1 VTTAGAGRAKLG
13 GVSEFLK
20 PLGDGVTAQ
29 TIQTNRAGTWG
40 PGPLSRRQLHIVLGG
55 LMLGMLLAALD
66 QTIVATALPT
76 IVGDLGGL
84 NHLAWVV
91 TAYLLTST
99 AVTPLWGK
107 LSDLYGR
114 RGTFQAAIVV
124 FLAGSMLSGL
134 AQNMGELIA
143 FRAVQGLG
151 GGGLMALAMAIV
163 GDLVSPRERGRYQGW
178 FGAVFA
184 LASVGGPLLGGY
196 FTDQLTWRW
205 IFYINLPF
213 GVAALIV
220 TSLVLRIP
228 FRRLEHRIDYLGSV
242 LLVAA
247 VTSVVLA
254 PTWGGT
260 TYPWGSGQIVGLG
273 VAAAVLLALFL
284 AWEARAS
291 EPILPLRLFRN
302 PIFTVASAITLLLG
316 LALFGA
322 VVYLPEYLQV
332 VRGASAIDSGL
343 QLIPLT
349 LGIVIAS
356 AGSGQVISR
365 IGRYKV
371 FPIVGAA
378 LLAIGFWLL
387 SHIQVDTS
395 TTMLSWWMLVVGLGI
410 GCILQV
416 AVLAVQNAVAYRD
429 LGTATSA
436 TVFFRI
442 LGGTLGTALFG
453 AVLLN
458 RLQHNLA
465 VLLPTRT
472 RAPVGLGS
480 LEGAPQQLRAL
491 PGPILHPLL
500 ESFAR
505 SYQVVYRWA
514 IPFAVATLLL
524 ALLLPEAPLRTTAH
538 VGGGE
543 QEATPDGG

>member
-1 VTTAGAGRAKLG
+1 VTT
-13 GVSEFLK
+13 
-20 PLGDGVTAQ
+20 Q
-29 TIQTNRAGTWG
+29 TIEVDRTGTERSR
-40 PGPLSRRQLHIVLGG
+40 PLSQRQLRVVFGG

-84 NHLAWVV
+84 NHLSWVV

-114 RGTFQAAIVV
+114 RGTFQAAIVI

-163 GDLVSPRERGRYQGW
+163 GDLVSPRERGRYQGY

-184 LASVGGPLLGGY
+184 LASVSGPLLGGY
-196 FTDQLTWRW
+196 FTDQLSWRW
-205 IFYINLPF
+205 IFYVNLPL
-213 GVAALIV
+213 GITALIV
-220 TSLVLRIP
+220 ATVVLRIS
-228 FRRLEHRIDYLGSV
+228 FRGVRRRIDYLGSL

-247 VTSVVLA
+247 VSCVVTA
-254 PTWGGT
+254 TTWGGT
-260 TYPWGSGQIVGLG
+260 TFPWGSVQIIGLA
-273 VAAAVLLALFL
+273 VAAVVLLLLFL

-291 EPILPLRLFRN
+291 EPILPLHLFRN
-302 PIFTVASAITLLLG
+302 PIFTVAVAITGLLG

-332 VRGASAIDSGL
+332 VQGASAISSGL

-356 AGSGQVISR
+356 AGCGQLVSR
-365 IGRYKV
+365 TGRYKV
-371 FPIVGAA
+371 FPVVGAV
-378 LLAIGFWLL
+378 LLTAGFWLL
-387 SHIQVDTS
+387 THIQVGTS
-395 TTMLSWWMLVVGLGI
+395 TAVLSGWMLVVGLGI
-410 GCILQV
+410 GCIMQI
-416 AVLAVQNAVAYRD
+416 AVLVVQNAVAYQD

-436 TVFFRI
+436 VVFFRL
-442 LGGTLGTALFG
+442 LGGSFGTALFG

-458 RLQHNLA
+458 RLQRNLA
-465 VLLPTRT
+465 VLLPSGTGGG
-472 RAPVGLGS
+472 AQVDLGS
-480 LEGAPQQLRAL
+480 LQGAPQQLRAL
-491 PGPILHPLL
+491 PGPILHALL
-500 ESFAR
+500 EAFAR

-514 IPFAVATLLL
+514 IPFALATLVL
-524 ALLLPEAPLRTTAH
+524 ALLLREAPLRTTAH
-538 VGGGE
+538 VSGGVE
-543 QEATPDGG
+543 EAGP

>member
-1 VTTAGAGRAKLG
+1 
-13 GVSEFLK
+13 
-20 PLGDGVTAQ
+20 VTAQ
-29 TIQTNRAGTWG
+29 TFEADPTGRGT
-40 PGPLSRRQLHIVLGG
+40 PGPLSRPQLRIVFGG

-84 NHLAWVV
+84 NHLSWVV

-114 RGTFQAAIVV
+114 RGAFQAAIVI
-124 FLAGSMLSGL
+124 FLTGSMLSGL

-143 FRAVQGLG
+143 FRAIQGLG

-163 GDLVSPRERGRYQGW
+163 GDLVSPRERGRYQGY

-184 LASVGGPLLGGY
+184 LASVSGPLLGGY
-196 FTDQLTWRW
+196 FTDQLSWRW
-205 IFYINLPF
+205 IFYVNLPL
-213 GVAALIV
+213 GIAALAV
-220 TSLVLRIP
+220 TSVVLRLP
-228 FRRLEHRIDYLGSV
+228 FRRVRRRIDYLGSV

-247 VTSVVLA
+247 VSCVVTA
-254 PTWGGT
+254 TTWGGT
-260 TYPWGSGQIVGLG
+260 TFPWGSVQIVGLA
-273 VAAAVLLALFL
+273 VAAVVLLAGFV
-284 AWEARAS
+284 AWEARVS
-291 EPILPLRLFRN
+291 EPILPLHLFRN
-302 PIFTVASAITLLLG
+302 PIFTIAVAITGLLG

-332 VRGASAIDSGL
+332 VRGASAISSGL

-349 LGIVIAS
+349 LGIVVAS
-356 AGSGQVISR
+356 AGSGQLISR

-371 FPIVGAA
+371 FPVIGAA
-378 LLAIGFWLL
+378 LLTVGFWLL
-387 SHIQVDTS
+387 SHIEVGTS
-395 TTMLSWWMLVVGLGI
+395 TAVLSGWMLVVGLGI
-410 GCILQV
+410 GCIMQV
-416 AVLAVQNAVAYRD
+416 AVLAVQNAAAYRD

-436 TVFFRI
+436 TVFFRL
-442 LGGTLGTALFG
+442 LGGSLGTALFG

-465 VLLPTRT
+465 VLLPSGAGR
-472 RAPVGLGS
+472 RAPVDLGA
-480 LEGAPQQLRAL
+480 LQGAPQQLRRAL
-491 PGPILHPLL
+491 PGPVLHALL
-500 ESFAR
+500 EAFAR

-524 ALLLPEAPLRTTAH
+524 ALLLREAPLRTTAH
-538 VGGGE
+538 VGADEEEAARPGG
-543 QEATPDGG
+543 PR

>member
-1 VTTAGAGRAKLG
+1 
-13 GVSEFLK
+13 
-20 PLGDGVTAQ
+20 VTAQ
-29 TIQTNRAGTWG
+29 TIQADRTGTTA
-40 PGPLSRRQLHIVLGG
+40 PGPLGRRQIHIVIAG

-134 AQNMGELIA
+134 SQNMGELIA

-151 GGGLMALAMAIV
+151 GGLMALALAIV
-163 GDLVSPRERGRYQGW
+163 GDLVPPRERGRYQGW

-184 LASVGGPLLGGY
+184 LASVSGPLLGGF
-196 FTDQLTWRW
+196 FTEQLSWRW

-220 TSLVLRIP
+220 TTVVLRIP

-247 VTSVVLA
+247 VTCVVLA
-254 PTWGGT
+254 TTWGGI
-260 TYPWGSGQIVGLG
+260 TYPWDSVQIVGLG
-273 VAAAVLLALFL
+273 VAAAVLLAVFL

-302 PIFTVASAITLLLG
+302 PIFTVASAITMLLG

-365 IGRYKV
+365 TGRYKV

-378 LLAIGFWLL
+378 LVTVGFWLL
-387 SHIQVDTS
+387 SHIQVDTG
-395 TTMLSWWMLVVGLGI
+395 TAMLSSWMVVVGLGI
-410 GCILQV
+410 GCIMQV

-436 TVFFRI
+436 TVFFRL
-442 LGGTLGTALFG
+442 LGGALGTALFG

-465 VLLPTRT
+465 VLLPA
-472 RAPVGLGS
+472 RARAAVDLGS

-491 PGPILHPLL
+491 PGAILHPLL
-500 ESFAR
+500 EAFAR
-505 SYQVVYRWA
+505 SYQVVYLWA
-514 IPFAVATLLL
+514 IPFAVATLVL
-524 ALLLPEAPLRTTAH
+524 ALLLREAPLRTTTHAG
-538 VGGGE
+538 GGGE
-543 QEATPDGG
+543 EVTP

>member
-1 VTTAGAGRAKLG
+1 
-13 GVSEFLK
+13 
-20 PLGDGVTAQ
+20 VTAQ
-29 TIQTNRAGTWG
+29 TTEADRTGTR
-40 PGPLSRRQLHIVLGG
+40 PTRPLSQRQLRIVFGG

-84 NHLAWVV
+84 NHLSWVV

-114 RGTFQAAIVV
+114 RGTFQAAIAI

-134 AQNMGELIA
+134 SQNMGELIA
-143 FRAVQGLG
+143 FRALQGLG

-184 LASVGGPLLGGY
+184 LASVSGPLLGGY
-196 FTDQLTWRW
+196 FTEQLSWRW
-205 IFYINLPF
+205 IFYVNLPL
-213 GVAALIV
+213 GVAALAV
-220 TSLVLRIP
+220 TTVVLRIP
-228 FRRLEHRIDYLGSV
+228 FRRLRRRIDYVGSV

-247 VTSVVLA
+247 VSCVVTA
-254 PTWGGT
+254 TTWGGT
-260 TYPWGSGQIVGLG
+260 TFPWGSVQIIGL
-273 VAAAVLLALFL
+273 AAAAVVLLALFV
-284 AWEARAS
+284 AWEARAD
-291 EPILPLRLFRN
+291 EPILPLHLFRN
-302 PIFTVASAITLLLG
+302 PIFTVAGAITLLLG

-349 LGIVIAS
+349 LGIVVAS
-356 AGSGQVISR
+356 AGSGRLISR

-378 LLAIGFWLL
+378 LLTAGFWLFT
-387 SHIQVDTS
+387 HIQVGTG
-395 TTMLSWWMLVVGLGI
+395 TAVLSAWMVVVGLGI
-410 GCILQV
+410 GCIMQV
-416 AVLAVQNAVAYRD
+416 AVLAVQNAVSYQD

-436 TVFFRI
+436 TVFFRL
-442 LGGTLGTALFG
+442 LGGSLGTALFG

-465 VLLPTRT
+465 VLLPSGSGGGARLD
-472 RAPVGLGS
+472 LGS

-491 PGPILHPLL
+491 PGPLLHALL
-500 ESFAR
+500 EAFTR
-505 SYQVVYRWA
+505 SYQAVYWWA
-514 IPFAVATLLL
+514 IPFAAATLLL
-524 ALLLPEAPLRTTAH
+524 ALLLREAPLRTSAH
-538 VGGGE
+538 VGRDE
-543 QEATPDGG
+543 EEAAP

>member
-1 VTTAGAGRAKLG
+1 M
-13 GVSEFLK
+13 
-20 PLGDGVTAQ
+20 TAQ
-29 TIQTNRAGTWG
+29 TTDADRIGTERFHS
-40 PGPLSRRQLHIVLGG
+40 LSQRQLRIVFAG
-55 LMLGMLLAALD
+55 LMLGLLLAALD

-84 NHLAWVV
+84 NHLSWVV

-114 RGTFQAAIVV
+114 RGTFQAAIAI

-134 AQNMGELIA
+134 SQNMGELIA

-151 GGGLMALAMAIV
+151 GGGLMALALAIV
-163 GDLVSPRERGRYQGW
+163 GDLVSPRERGRYQGY

-184 LASVGGPLLGGY
+184 LASVSGPLLGGY
-196 FTDQLTWRW
+196 FTDQLSWRW
-205 IFYINLPF
+205 IFYVNLPL

-220 TSLVLRIP
+220 TTVVLRIP
-228 FRRLEHRIDYLGSV
+228 FRRVRRRIDYLGSL

-247 VTSVVLA
+247 VSCVVTA
-254 PTWGGT
+254 TTWGGT
-260 TYPWGSGQIVGLG
+260 TFPWGSVQIIGLA
-273 VAAAVLLALFL
+273 VAAVVFLVLFV

-291 EPILPLRLFRN
+291 EPILPLHLFRN
-302 PIFTVASAITLLLG
+302 PIFTVASAITFLLG

-332 VRGASAIDSGL
+332 VQGASAISSGL

-349 LGIVIAS
+349 LGIVVAS
-356 AGSGQVISR
+356 VGSGQAISR

-378 LLAIGFWLL
+378 LLAIGFWLF
-387 SHIQVDTS
+387 SHIQVGTS
-395 TTMLSWWMLVVGLGI
+395 TAVLSGWMLVVGLGI
-410 GCILQV
+410 GCIMQI

-436 TVFFRI
+436 TVFFRL
-442 LGGTLGTALFG
+442 LGGSFGTALFG
-453 AVLLN
+453 AILVN
-458 RLQHNLA
+458 GLQHNLA
-465 VLLPTRT
+465 MLLPGGAAG
-472 RAPVGLGS
+472 RAHLDVGS
-480 LEGAPQQLRAL
+480 LQGAPQQLRAL
-491 PGPILHPLL
+491 PGPVLHALL
-500 ESFAR
+500 EAFAR

-524 ALLLPEAPLRTTAH
+524 TLVLREAPLRTTAH
-538 VGGGE
+538 VGRGE
-543 QEATPDGG
+543 EEATP

>member
-1 VTTAGAGRAKLG
+1 
-13 GVSEFLK
+13 
-20 PLGDGVTAQ
+20 VTAP
-29 TIQTNRAGTWG
+29 TTEANRTDTGRSR
-40 PGPLSRRQLHIVLGG
+40 PLSQRELRVVFAG

-84 NHLAWVV
+84 NHLSWVV

-114 RGTFQAAIVV
+114 RGTFQAAIVI

-134 AQNMGELIA
+134 AQNMSELIA

-151 GGGLMALAMAIV
+151 GGGLMALAIAIV

-184 LASVGGPLLGGY
+184 LASVSGPLLGGY
-196 FTDQLTWRW
+196 FTDQLSWRW
-205 IFYINLPF
+205 IFYVNLPL
-213 GVAALIV
+213 GIAALIV
-220 TSLVLRIP
+220 TTVVLRIP
-228 FRRLEHRIDYLGSV
+228 FHRQRHRIDYLGSL

-247 VTSVVLA
+247 VSCVVTA
-254 PTWGGT
+254 TTWGGI
-260 TYPWGSGQIVGLG
+260 TYPWGSAQIIGLA
-273 VAAAVLLALFL
+273 AAAVALLVAFV

-302 PIFTVASAITLLLG
+302 PIFTVASAITGLLG

-332 VRGASAIDSGL
+332 VRGASAIASGL

-356 AGSGQVISR
+356 AGSGQVVSR
-365 IGRYKV
+365 TGRYKV
-371 FPIVGAA
+371 FPVVGAA
-378 LLAIGFWLL
+378 LLTAGFWLL
-387 SHIQVDTS
+387 THIQVTTS
-395 TTMLSWWMLVVGLGI
+395 TAALSGWMLVVGLGI
-410 GCILQV
+410 GCIMQI
-416 AVLAVQNAVAYRD
+416 AVLAVQNAVAYQD

-436 TVFFRI
+436 TVFFRL
-442 LGGTLGTALFG
+442 LGGSLGTALFG

-465 VLLPTRT
+465 VLLPSGAGQ
-472 RAPVGLGS
+472 RAQVNLSS

-491 PGPILHPLL
+491 PGPVLHALL
-500 ESFAR
+500 EAFAR

-524 ALLLPEAPLRTTAH
+524 ALLLREAPLRTTAH
-538 VGGGE
+538 VGRDE
-543 QEATPDGG
+543 EEPTR

>member
-1 VTTAGAGRAKLG
+1 MPQTIEADPTGAGQSR
-13 GVSEFLK
+13 
-20 PLGDGVTAQ
+20 
-29 TIQTNRAGTWG
+29 
-40 PGPLSRRQLHIVLGG
+40 PLSGRELRIVFGG

-84 NHLAWVV
+84 NHLSWVV

-114 RGTFQAAIVV
+114 RGTFQAAIAI
-124 FLAGSMLSGL
+124 FLGGSMLSGL

-143 FRAVQGLG
+143 FRAIQGLG
-151 GGGLMALAMAIV
+151 GGGLMALAMAVV

-178 FGAVFA
+178 FGSVFA
-184 LASVGGPLLGGY
+184 LASVSGPLLGGY
-196 FTDQLTWRW
+196 LTDQLSWRW
-205 IFYINLPF
+205 IFYVNLPL
-213 GVAALIV
+213 GIAALAV
-220 TSLVLRIP
+220 TTVVLRIP
-228 FRRLEHRIDYLGSV
+228 FRRQRRRIDYLGSL

-247 VTSVVLA
+247 VSCIVTA
-254 PTWGGT
+254 TTWGGS
-260 TYPWGSGQIVGLG
+260 TYPWGSTQIIGLA
-273 VAAAVLLALFL
+273 VAAVVLLTVFVAR
-284 AWEARAS
+284 EARAS
-291 EPILPLRLFRN
+291 EPILPLHLFRN
-302 PIFTVASAITLLLG
+302 PIFTVAGAITLLLG

-332 VRGASAIDSGL
+332 VRGASAISSGL

-356 AGSGQVISR
+356 TTCGQLVSR

-378 LLAIGFWLL
+378 LLTVGFWLL
-387 SHIQVDTS
+387 SHIQVTTS
-395 TTMLSWWMLVVGLGI
+395 TAVLSAWMLVVGLGI
-410 GCILQV
+410 GCIMQM
-416 AVLAVQNAVAYRD
+416 AVLAVQNAVPYQD

-436 TVFFRI
+436 IVFFRL
-442 LGGTLGTALFG
+442 LGGALGTALFG

-465 VLLPTRT
+465 VLLPSGTGRG
-472 RAPVGLGS
+472 AQVS
-480 LEGAPQQLRAL
+480 LASLQGAPQQVRAL
-491 PGPILHPLL
+491 PGPVLHDLL
-500 ESFAR
+500 EAFAR
-505 SYQVVYRWA
+505 SYQAVYRWA

-538 VGGGE
+538 VGQG
-543 QEATPDGG
+543 QEAG

>member
-1 VTTAGAGRAKLG
+1 
-13 GVSEFLK
+13 
-20 PLGDGVTAQ
+20 VTAQ
-29 TIQTNRAGTWG
+29 TIQADRTGA
-40 PGPLSRRQLHIVLGG
+40 PGPIPLGRRQLYIVLGG

-84 NHLAWVV
+84 NHLSWVV

-114 RGTFQAAIVV
+114 RGTFQAAIAV
-124 FLAGSMLSGL
+124 FLVGSMLSGL
-134 AQNMGELIA
+134 SQSMVELIA

-184 LASVGGPLLGGY
+184 LASVGGPLLGGF
-196 FTDQLTWRW
+196 FTDSLSWRW
-205 IFYINLPF
+205 IFYVNLPF

-220 TSLVLRIP
+220 TSVALRLP
-228 FRRLEHRIDYLGSV
+228 FRRLEHRIDYPGSV

-247 VTSVVLA
+247 VTAVVLA
-254 PTWGGT
+254 TTWGGT
-260 TYPWGSGQIVGLG
+260 TYPWGSAQIVGLAA
-273 VAAAVLLALFL
+273 AAAVLLGLFL
-284 AWEARAS
+284 AWEARAT

-302 PIFTVASAITLLLG
+302 PIFTVAVAITLLIG

-332 VRGASAIDSGL
+332 VQGASAIRSGL
-343 QLIPLT
+343 ELMPLT
-349 LGIVIAS
+349 LGIVVAS

-371 FPIVGAA
+371 FPIIGAA
-378 LLAIGFWLL
+378 LLTVGFWLL
-387 SHIQVDTS
+387 THIQVGTS
-395 TTMLSWWMLVVGLGI
+395 TAVLSCWMVVVGLGI
-410 GCILQV
+410 GCIMQV
-416 AVLAVQNAVAYRD
+416 AVLAVQNAVDYRD

-442 LGGTLGTALFG
+442 LGGTFGTALFG

-458 RLQHNLA
+458 RLQRNLA
-465 VLLPTRT
+465 ELLP
-472 RAPVGLGS
+472 AGHAHLGLGA
-480 LEGAPQQLRAL
+480 LQGAPQQLRAL
-491 PGPILHPLL
+491 PGPVLHPLL
-500 ESFAR
+500 EAFAR
-505 SYQVVYRWA
+505 SYQVVYFWA
-514 IPFAVATLLL
+514 VPFAVATLLL
-524 ALLLPEAPLRTTAH
+524 ALLLREAPLRTTTH

-543 QEATPDGG
+543 EAAP

>member
-1 VTTAGAGRAKLG
+1 M
-13 GVSEFLK
+13 
-20 PLGDGVTAQ
+20 GDVVTAQ
-29 TIQTNRAGTWG
+29 SIQTDRTATRA
-40 PGPLSRRQLHIVLGG
+40 PSPLGQRQLHIVLGG

-84 NHLAWVV
+84 NHLSWVV

-107 LSDLYGR
+107 LSDLFGR

-124 FLAGSMLSGL
+124 FLVGSMLSGL
-134 AQNMGELIA
+134 SQNMVELIA

-151 GGGLMALAMAIV
+151 GGGLMALALAIV
-163 GDLVSPRERGRYQGW
+163 GDLVPPRERGRYQGW

-184 LASVGGPLLGGY
+184 LASVGGPLLGGF
-196 FTDQLTWRW
+196 FTDQLSWRW
-205 IFYINLPF
+205 IFYVNLPF

-220 TSLVLRIP
+220 TSVVLRLP
-228 FRRLEHRIDYLGSV
+228 FRRLEHRIDYPGSV

-247 VTSVVLA
+247 VTCVVLA
-254 PTWGGT
+254 TTWGGT
-260 TYPWGSGQIVGLG
+260 TYPWGSPQIIGLG
-273 VAAAVLLALFL
+273 VAAAVLLAGFL
-284 AWEARAS
+284 AWEGRAS

-332 VRGASAIDSGL
+332 VQGASAITSGL

-349 LGIVIAS
+349 LGIVVAS
-356 AGSGQVISR
+356 VGSGQAISR
-365 IGRYKV
+365 VGRYKV

-378 LLAIGFWLL
+378 LLTVGFWLL
-387 SHIQVDTS
+387 SHIQVGTG
-395 TTMLSWWMLVVGLGI
+395 TAVLSLWMLVVGLGI
-410 GCILQV
+410 GCIMQV
-416 AVLAVQNAVAYRD
+416 AVLAVQNAVDHRD

-436 TVFFRI
+436 SVFFRI

-465 VLLPTRT
+465 VLLP
-472 RAPVGLGS
+472 AGHAHLGLGA
-480 LEGAPQQLRAL
+480 LQGAPQQLRAL
-491 PGPILHPLL
+491 PGPVLHPLL
-500 ESFAR
+500 EAFAR

-514 IPFAVATLLL
+514 IPFAIATLLL
-524 ALLLPEAPLRTTAH
+524 ALLLREAPLRTTAN
-538 VGGGE
+538 VGRGE
-543 QEATPDGG
+543 EEEEATS

>member
-1 VTTAGAGRAKLG
+1 
-13 GVSEFLK
+13 
-20 PLGDGVTAQ
+20 VTAQ
-29 TIQTNRAGTWG
+29 TFEADPTGRGT
-40 PGPLSRRQLHIVLGG
+40 PGPLSRPQLRIVFGG

-84 NHLAWVV
+84 NHLSWVV

-114 RGTFQAAIVV
+114 RGAFQAAIVI
-124 FLAGSMLSGL
+124 FLTGSMLSGL

-143 FRAVQGLG
+143 FRAIQGLG

-163 GDLVSPRERGRYQGW
+163 GDLVSPRERGRYQGY

-184 LASVGGPLLGGY
+184 LASVSGPLLGGY
-196 FTDQLTWRW
+196 FTDQLSWRW
-205 IFYINLPF
+205 IFYVNLPL
-213 GVAALIV
+213 GIAALAV
-220 TSLVLRIP
+220 TSVVLRLP
-228 FRRLEHRIDYLGSV
+228 FRRVRRRIDYLGSV

-247 VTSVVLA
+247 VSCVVTA
-254 PTWGGT
+254 T
-260 TYPWGSGQIVGLG
+260 TFPWGSVQIVGLA
-273 VAAAVLLALFL
+273 VAAVVLLAGFV
-284 AWEARAS
+284 AWEARVS
-291 EPILPLRLFRN
+291 EPILPLHLFRN
-302 PIFTVASAITLLLG
+302 PIFTIAVAITGLLG

-332 VRGASAIDSGL
+332 VRGASAISSGL

-349 LGIVIAS
+349 LGIVVAS
-356 AGSGQVISR
+356 AGSGQLISR

-371 FPIVGAA
+371 FPVIGAA
-378 LLAIGFWLL
+378 LLTVGFWLL
-387 SHIQVDTS
+387 SHIEVGTS
-395 TTMLSWWMLVVGLGI
+395 TAVLSGWMLVVGLGI
-410 GCILQV
+410 GCIMQV

-436 TVFFRI
+436 TVFFRL
-442 LGGTLGTALFG
+442 LGGSLGTALFG
-453 AVLLN
+453 TVLLN

-465 VLLPTRT
+465 VLLPSGAGRS
-472 RAPVGLGS
+472 APVDLGA
-480 LEGAPQQLRAL
+480 LQGAPQQLRRAL
-491 PGPILHPLL
+491 PGPVLHALL
-500 ESFAR
+500 EAFAR

-524 ALLLPEAPLRTTAH
+524 ALLLREAPLRTTAH
-538 VGGGE
+538 VGADEEEAARPGG
-543 QEATPDGG
+543 PR

>member
-1 VTTAGAGRAKLG
+1 
-13 GVSEFLK
+13 
-20 PLGDGVTAQ
+20 VTAQ
-29 TIQTNRAGTWG
+29 TIQTDRTATRE
-40 PGPLSRRQLHIVLGG
+40 PSPLDRRQLHVVIGG

-84 NHLAWVV
+84 NHLSWVV

-114 RGTFQAAIVV
+114 RGTFQAAIVI

-134 AQNMGELIA
+134 SQSMVELIA

-163 GDLVSPRERGRYQGW
+163 GDLVPPRERGRYQGW

-184 LASVGGPLLGGY
+184 LASVGGPLLGGF
-196 FTDQLTWRW
+196 FTDQLSWRW
-205 IFYINLPF
+205 IFYVNLPF

-220 TSLVLRIP
+220 TSVVLRLP
-228 FRRLEHRIDYLGSV
+228 FRRLEHRIDYTGSL

-247 VTSVVLA
+247 VTCVVLA
-254 PTWGGT
+254 TTWGGT
-260 TYPWGSGQIVGLG
+260 TYPWGSVQIIGL
-273 VAAAVLLALFL
+273 AAAGAALLGLFL
-284 AWEARAS
+284 AWEARVS

-302 PIFTVASAITLLLG
+302 PIFTVAVAITLLIG

-332 VRGASAIDSGL
+332 VQGASAIRSGL
-343 QLIPLT
+343 ELMPLT

-365 IGRYKV
+365 IGRYKA
-371 FPIVGAA
+371 FPILGAA
-378 LLAIGFWLL
+378 LLTVGFWLL
-387 SHIQVDTS
+387 THIQVGTS
-395 TTMLSWWMLVVGLGI
+395 TAVLSVWMVVVGLGI
-410 GCILQV
+410 GCIMQV
-416 AVLAVQNAVAYRD
+416 AVLAVQNAVDYRD

-442 LGGTLGTALFG
+442 LGGTFGTALFG

-465 VLLPTRT
+465 ALLP
-472 RAPVGLGS
+472 ASHAHLDLGA
-480 LEGAPQQLRAL
+480 LQGAPQRLRAL
-491 PGPILHPLL
+491 PGPVVHPLL
-500 ESFAR
+500 EAFAR
-505 SYQVVYRWA
+505 SYQVVYHWA
-514 IPFAVATLLL
+514 ILFAIATLLL
-524 ALLLPEAPLRTTAH
+524 ALLLREAPLRTTAY
-538 VGGGE
+538 VGRGE
-543 QEATPDGG
+543 EEATP